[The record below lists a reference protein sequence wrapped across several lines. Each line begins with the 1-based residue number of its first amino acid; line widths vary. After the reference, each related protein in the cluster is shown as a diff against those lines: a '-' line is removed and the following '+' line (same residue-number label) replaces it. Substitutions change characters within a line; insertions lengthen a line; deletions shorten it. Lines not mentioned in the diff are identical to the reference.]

1 MKGRMLSNHVYLAQL
16 NNAENDDSRSV
27 IAILADSDPEA
38 HQIAR
43 AHDAKL
49 LALHDGHQFYEVVN
63 APIAQ
68 VAPETAA

>member
-1 MKGRMLSNHVYLAQL
+1 MLSNHVYLAQL
-16 NNAENDDSRSV
+16 NNSENDDSRSV